1 MLDNTSEIRSTL
13 EENIFDADLFDYD
26 YVADCYYSWFY
37 SRLHYF
43 ITKYVINKYKMRKIL
58 DVGCGTGFQSHLF
71 AAAGAEEVIGI
82 DISKRM
88 LEIAFKKKTHDLKD
102 KILLFPEKFNF
113 TKKYNGLIN
122 YLLEDKVKNNSF
134 HEPTFI
140 QADIHNL
147 PFSNNTFS
155 HINSCGSVLNLI
167 RNSNLALAEISR
179 VLEPKGTFFLEVE
192 TKWNLDRWWTLLDS
206 LLNNKIGYNTS
217 FKDALFPFFHS
228 INKDITITYQ
238 YGEQNNPI
246 PIKLKLFTFQ
256 NLKEL
261 FSSFNLQ
268 IIKYWTIHSFTNLIP
283 SVILDT
289 NYPSKFLVRIF
300 RILSF
305 FEEKLPITLPG
316 YSMVFLLR
324 KLQL

>member
-1 MLDNTSEIRSTL
+1 MLNNISEIRSTI

-26 YVADCYYSWFY
+26 YVADCYYSWLY

-43 ITKYVINKYKMRKIL
+43 ITKYVINKYNFKKIL
-58 DVGCGTGFQSHLF
+58 DVGCGTGFQSYLF
-71 AAAGAEEVIGI
+71 APTGAEVIGI

-88 LEIAFKKKTHDLKD
+88 LEIAHNKKEKDLND
-102 KILLFPEKFNF
+102 NILLAPEKFNF
-113 TKKYNGLIN
+113 TKKYNKLVY
-122 YLLEDKVKNNSF
+122 YLLKDKVKNNSF
-134 HEPTFI
+134 SQPTFI

-167 RNSNLALAEISR
+167 RNSDLALAEITR
-179 VLEPKGTFFLEVE
+179 VLQPKGTFFLDVE
-192 TKWNLDRWWTLLDS
+192 AKWNLDRWWTLLDS
-206 LLNNKIGYNTS
+206 LLNNKIGYDTS
-217 FKDALFPFFHS
+217 FKDALFPFFKS
-228 INKDITITYQ
+228 INKDIVITYQ
-238 YGEQNNPI
+238 YGEKNNPI

-256 NLKEL
+256 NLKEI
-261 FSSFNLQ
+261 FSSFNFR

-289 NYPSKFLVRIF
+289 NYPSSFLVKTF
-300 RILSF
+300 RLLSF
-305 FEEKLPITLPG
+305 FEEKLPIALPG
-316 YSMVFLLR
+316 YNMVFLLQ

>member
-1 MLDNTSEIRSTL
+1 MLATTSELRSTL
-13 EENIFDADLFDYD
+13 GENIFDDDLFDYD
-26 YVADCYYSWFY
+26 YVADCYYSWLY
-37 SRLHYF
+37 SRLHHF
-43 ITKYVINKYKMRKIL
+43 IAKYVINRYNLKKIL
-58 DVGCGTGFQSHLF
+58 DIGCGTGFQSYLF
-71 AAAGAEEVIGI
+71 AATGAEVTGI

-88 LEIAFKKKTHDLKD
+88 LEIAYKKKDKDLQN

-113 TKKYNGLIN
+113 TKKYNKIVN
-122 YLLEDKVKNNSF
+122 HLLEDKIKNNSF
-134 HEPTFI
+134 QDPDFI

-167 RNSNLALAEISR
+167 GNSNLAVSEIAR
-179 VLEPKGTFFLEVE
+179 VLEPKGTFFLDVE
-192 TKWNLDRWWTLLDS
+192 AKWNLDRWWTLLDS

-228 INKDITITYQ
+228 IDKDIIITYQ

-256 NLKEL
+256 NLKEI
-261 FSSFNLQ
+261 FSSFNLR

-289 NYPSKFLVRIF
+289 NYPSTFLVTIF

-305 FEEKLPITLPG
+305 LEEKLPIALPG
-316 YSMVFLLR
+316 YNMVFLLQ
-324 KLQL
+324 KMQL